1 MAAESDFVSIAL
13 EAARRSLSPPLVI
26 KRGQPLF
33 YALALD
39 NNLDLTVK
47 PKSPVRGGLCL

>member
-47 PKSPVRGGLCL
+47 AEVSSSGGLCL